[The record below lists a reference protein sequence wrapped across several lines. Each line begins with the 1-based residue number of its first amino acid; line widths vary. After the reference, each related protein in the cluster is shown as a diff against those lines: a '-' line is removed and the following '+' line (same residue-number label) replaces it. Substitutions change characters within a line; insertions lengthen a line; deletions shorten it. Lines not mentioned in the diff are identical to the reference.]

1 MQQRIHA
8 QTHTHTHKHTH
19 THTHKHT
26 QAATTASAADQNNAA
41 PHEGDGYL
49 YEHLEDKDHLWL
61 DFIADTGDG
70 G

>member
-1 MQQRIHA
+1 MTLLEKNDDALQQSRHKC
-8 QTHTHTHKHTH
+8 THHNT
-19 THTHKHT
+19 T
-26 QAATTASAADQNNAA
+26 QAATAASAADQKNPS

-49 YEHLEDKDHLWL
+49 YEHLESKDELWL